1 MMARTSS
8 PRPVELFLS
17 ALLAA
22 NALHVILRA
31 ACPAA
36 PPWPRQFEPPAALA
50 EYPGRSIDGATTRRD
65 PTRPPPAFSGA
76 VPGARAS
83 GAHRGAPRS
92 RRRGRRGGVNW
103 SRHGDSGTERLI
115 LGHLN
120 VQSLKPKLPDLRAD
134 IQTTYG
140 FDILALS
147 ETWLAPNIP
156 DRLVIVSGYTLY
168 RGDRPDELNLPKGRG
183 GVALLVRS
191 GLRSERL
198 PKPDTGVGD
207 IFVCYILWVLVHL
220 GKNRTVLI
228 ASVYRVPNANVR
240 QLTADFDD
248 LEGQIQ
254 FMIAKHPRS
263 TLVLCGDFNR
273 CLLKTSLRDNHS
285 IQRLFETYGIAVT
298 NCTRA
303 TYRPSG
309 SLLDVIATNRPD
321 LVSRSGVTRCHYG
334 SPHDFSRV
342 ILAYPPAETAA
353 ARQKYLYLRPT
364 NRIDQTAFNEQLF
377 SADWTDVFNSEETS
391 QKWLSFRHAFL
402 FQLNLVAPL
411 RRACVRELRAPPV
424 AAETRRLIRSRR
436 AALDSGE
443 RADYLRV
450 NRLCRAAIRRDCVSL
465 YASEIRQRGRGGN
478 CGAC

>member
-1 MMARTSS
+1 M
-8 PRPVELFLS
+8 
-17 ALLAA
+17 
-22 NALHVILRA
+22 
-31 ACPAA
+31 
-36 PPWPRQFEPPAALA
+36 
-50 EYPGRSIDGATTRRD
+50 
-65 PTRPPPAFSGA
+65 
-76 VPGARAS
+76 
-83 GAHRGAPRS
+83 
-92 RRRGRRGGVNW
+92 
-103 SRHGDSGTERLI
+103 
-115 LGHLN
+115 
-120 VQSLKPKLPDLRAD
+120 
-134 IQTTYG
+134 
-140 FDILALS
+140 
-147 ETWLAPNIP
+147 
-156 DRLVIVSGYTLY
+156 
-168 RGDRPDELNLPKGRG
+168 
-183 GVALLVRS
+183 ALLVRS

-198 PKPDTGVGD
+198 PKPD
-207 IFVCYILWVLVHL
+207 L

-263 TLVLCGDFNR
+263 TLVLCSDFNR

-285 IQRLFETYGIAVT
+285 IQRLFETYEIVVT

-391 QKWLSFRHAFL
+391 QKWLCFRRAFL

-411 RRACVRELRAPPV
+411 RRACVREL
-424 AAETRRLIRSRR
+424 
-436 AALDSGE
+436 
-443 RADYLRV
+443 
-450 NRLCRAAIRRDCVSL
+450 
-465 YASEIRQRGRGGN
+465 
-478 CGAC
+478 